1 MKPIRTIEKLAY
13 GEGTPD
19 ELADMM
25 EAELAELRSRV
36 TALEE
41 AAPEPDMPTDVLTR
55 TFRVP
60 TFENLSMSSEDCPG
74 GECGT
79 SPVWGNTCAYP
90 HHYCWQRDPD
100 CWLVEWGNF
109 EYEFP
114 DVESARVFLGMLIC
128 PEVVFGL

>member
-41 AAPEPDMPTDVLTR
+41 AAPEPDMPTDVQTR

-60 TFENLSMSSEDCPG
+60 TFEELGMTLDEQEIRPRWGTPDSKHAIWGAVRPG
-74 GECGT
+74 I
-79 SPVWGNTCAYP
+79 
-90 HHYCWQRDPD
+90 
-100 CWLVEWGNF
+100 WLAAVF
-109 EYEFP
+109 ADSYSILREFP